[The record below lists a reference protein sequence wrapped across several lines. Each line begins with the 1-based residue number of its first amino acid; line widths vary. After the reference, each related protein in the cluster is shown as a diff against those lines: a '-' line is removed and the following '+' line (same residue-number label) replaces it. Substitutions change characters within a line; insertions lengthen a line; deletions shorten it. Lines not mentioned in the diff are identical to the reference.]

1 MNPDDKRVRDLMIA
15 VDEYAVVDAT
25 ATLQE
30 ALHALDQAHGRME
43 DGGHRHRAV
52 LVRNER
58 GRIVGKVGHLAFLR
72 AVRTAAV
79 DPLAADPRL
88 EVAGVDEDMVR
99 QSAGVYRMMHDDL
112 RSLCGNASSVRVRE
126 AMRPVAEHIDADA
139 SLLDALD
146 AFDRYESLSLLVT
159 DGHDTVGILR
169 LVDLFDEIAR
179 SLMTC
184 CDPGDEGV

>member
-1 MNPDDKRVRDLMIA
+1 MNPDDTRVRDLMIA

-25 ATLQE
+25 ATLRE
-30 ALHALDQAHGRME
+30 ALDVLGEAQRRME

-52 LVRNER
+52 LVRDARN
-58 GRIVGKVGHLAFLR
+58 RIIGKVGHLAFLR

-79 DPLAADPRL
+79 DPLASDPRL

-126 AMRPVAEHIDADA
+126 AMRPVEEHIDADA

-146 AFDRYESLSLLVT
+146 AFDRWESLSLLVT
-159 DGHDTVGILR
+159 DGRETVGILR
-169 LVDLFDEIAR
+169 LVDLFDEVAR

-184 CDPGDEGV
+184 CDHGAEGV